1 MLNPIAEWL
10 DRRFLVSERG
20 STLKQETLGGA
31 VTFMTM
37 AYIVV
42 VNPTILQDAGMPF
55 GPAMVATALTAMFGC
70 LLMGVLANR
79 PYAIAPYMGQ
89 NAFVAYTVTGTMG
102 YSWET
107 ALFTIFI
114 SGVLLLLLTLSG
126 GRKALGDAVPMT
138 LKISFSVGIG
148 LFIAFVGAVSSG
160 IIVSGTET
168 PLAIGDLTQT
178 ESMLAIL
185 CLLTI
190 SALTV
195 RGFRGSILVGMLVC
209 TAIGLFVGVVE
220 APAALISSPPPLS
233 PVFLQWEVSLT
244 FGILSVLMTVFILD
258 VVDTMGTLVALGS
271 ETGQIDE
278 EGRLID
284 IQRPFTA
291 DSLTIMFAGIVG
303 TTSSGVF
310 VESASGIKSGA
321 RTGISSIIV
330 GLLFGASLLFTP
342 IVTMIPS
349 AVTGPAMMV
358 IGMMMF
364 ASTRMLDFHEPTDFF
379 PAVVTVSL
387 MVFTYNIGIGIC
399 AGFIVYV
406 VGKVFSGKGEEVTPL
421 MWVLMAM
428 SLLFFIFYPY

>member
-1 MLNPIAEWL
+1 M
-10 DRRFLVSERG
+10 RSEV
-20 STLKQETLGGA
+20 LGGA

-70 LLMGVLANR
+70 ILMGLLANR

-102 YSWET
+102 YSWQT
-107 ALFTIFI
+107 AMLTIFV
-114 SGVLLLLLTLSG
+114 SGVLLLILTLTG
-126 GRKALGDAVPMT
+126 GRRALGDAVPMT

-160 IIVSGTET
+160 IIVTGTAT
-168 PLAIGDLTQT
+168 PLAIGDL
-178 ESMLAIL
+178 SSPAAMLAIL

-190 SALTV
+190 SVLTV
-195 RGFRGSILVGMLVC
+195 RGYKGAILIGMLLC
-209 TAIGLFVGVVE
+209 TGIGLLAGIVS
-220 APAALISSPPPLS
+220 APASVVSLPPDVS
-233 PVFLQWEVSLT
+233 PVLLQWEVSLT

-271 ETGQIDE
+271 DTGQVDE

-284 IQRPFTA
+284 IQRPFTV
-291 DSLTIMFAGIVG
+291 DSLTIMFAGTVG

-321 RTGISSIIV
+321 RTGIASIVV

-342 IVTMIPS
+342 VITMIPPE
-349 AVTGPAMMV
+349 VTGPAMMV

-364 ASTRMLDFHEPTDFF
+364 TATRRIDFHEPTDFF
-379 PAVVTVSL
+379 PAIVTVSL

-406 VGKVFSGKGEEVTPL
+406 LGKVFSGKSEEIGPL
-421 MWVLMAM
+421 MWILMLM
-428 SLLFFIFYPY
+428 SVAFFVFYPY